1 MSEQT
6 FDVIVIGAGPAGEVV
21 AGRLGEAGR
30 SVAIVEQHL
39 IGGEC
44 SFYGCMPSKALLRPA
59 QILAEVARVPG
70 AAEAV
75 TGGVDVQATLDRRDE
90 VIHDLDDS
98 GMLPWL
104 DERGIEVFRGHGR
117 LEGERA
123 VRVGDELLRARD
135 AVVLAVGTHAA
146 VPPIDGLEDAEPWTN
161 HEVTT
166 AKAVPGSLAII
177 GGGPIGCEMAQAYR
191 SLGAR
196 VTLLEGSDRILAKEE
211 RFASEQVTEALRTA
225 GVDVRTGARVE
236 RVERPAPGGPVTVHL
251 GDGSGDVTADELLV
265 AAGRR
270 SLTAD
275 LGAEAFG
282 AEPGRP
288 FEVDDRLRVP
298 GHDWLYVI
306 GDANGRSLL
315 THVGKHQARI
325 ACDVILGK
333 DVALRPSIDPPPR
346 VTFTE
351 PQVAA
356 VGHSLASA
364 LAAGIDARAVDASVS
379 GNAGGSFYGKDAV
392 GTAQLV
398 IDDARS
404 VLVGATFTGADVQ
417 DFLHAA
423 TIAIVAEVTLED
435 LWHSVPAF
443 PTRSEVWLRLLER
456 AGL

>member
-1 MSEQT
+1 MSERT

-21 AGRLGEAGR
+21 AGRLGEAGKE
-30 SVAIVEQHL
+30 VAIVEEHL

-59 QILAEVARVPG
+59 QALAEARRIPG

-75 TGGVDVQATLDRRDE
+75 TGELDVQATLDRRDQ

-98 GMLPWL
+98 IMVPWL
-104 DERGIEVFRGHGR
+104 TDRDVTVVRGRGR

-135 AVVLAVGTHAA
+135 AVVVAVGTHAA
-146 VPPIDGLEDAEPWTN
+146 LPPIDGLADARPWTN

-166 AKAVPGSLAII
+166 AKAVPESLAIL

-191 SLGAR
+191 SFGAR
-196 VTLLEGSDRILAKEE
+196 VTLLEVADRLLAREE
-211 RFASEQVTEALRTA
+211 EFASAQVLDGLREA
-225 GVDVRTGARVE
+225 GVDVRVSVTVTRVS
-236 RVERPAPGGPVTVHL
+236 RDGDAGPVRIAVDG
-251 GDGSGDVTADELLV
+251 GDITADELLV

-270 SLTAD
+270 VLTAD

-282 AEPGRP
+282 ATPGRP
-288 FEVDDRLRVP
+288 WEVDDRLRVA
-298 GHDWLYVI
+298 GHDWLYVV

-315 THVGKHQARI
+315 THVGKHHARI

-356 VGHSLASA
+356 VGLTLAQA
-364 LAAGIDARAVDASVS
+364 LAAGIDARAVDASTS
-379 GNAGGSFYGKDAV
+379 GNAGGSYYGRNAP
-392 GTAQLV
+392 GTSRLV
-398 IDDARS
+398 IDDARG
-404 VLVGATFTGADVQ
+404 VLVGATFTGAEVQ

-423 TIAIVAEVTLED
+423 TIAVVGAVPLDD
-435 LWHSVPAF
+435 LWHAVPPF
-443 PTRSEVWLRLLER
+443 PTRSEVWLRLLET

>member
-30 SVAIVEQHL
+30 TVAIVEQHL

-59 QILAEVARVPG
+59 QALAEVARVPG
-70 AAEAV
+70 AAQAV

-104 DERGIEVFRGHGR
+104 AERDVTVVRGHGR
-117 LEGERA
+117 LEGDRA

-135 AVVLAVGTHAA
+135 AVVLAVGTQAA
-146 VPPIDGLEDAEPWTN
+146 MPPIDGLAEAEPWTN

-166 AKAVPGSLAII
+166 AKRIPGSLAII

-211 RFASEQVTEALRTA
+211 RFASEQVEEALRTA

-236 RVERPAPGGPVTVHL
+236 RVERPVAGGPVTVAL

-275 LGAEAFG
+275 LGAEPYG
-282 AEPGRP
+282 AEPGSP
-288 FEVDDRLRVP
+288 LAVDDRLRVP

-379 GNAGGSFYGKDAV
+379 GNAGGSFYGRNAV

-404 VLVGATFTGADVQ
+404 VLVGATFTGSDVQ

-423 TIAIVAEVTLED
+423 TIAIVAEATLED
-435 LWHSVPAF
+435 LWHSIPAF

>member
-6 FDVIVIGAGPAGEVV
+6 FDVIVIGAGPAGEVA
-21 AGRLGEAGR
+21 AGRLGAAGK
-30 SVAIVEQHL
+30 SVALVERHL

-59 QILAEVARVPG
+59 QALAEVARIPG

-75 TGGVDVQATLDRRDE
+75 TAGGPDVQAVLDRRDE

-104 DERGIEVFRGHGR
+104 ADRGVTVVRGHGR
-117 LEGERA
+117 LDGERT
-123 VRVGDELLRARD
+123 VRVGDDVLRARD
-135 AVVLAVGTHAA
+135 AVVLGVGTQAA
-146 VPPIDGLEDAEPWTN
+146 LPPIEGLADAHPWTN

-166 AKAVPGSLAII
+166 AKAIPGSLAIL

-196 VTLLEGSDRILAKEE
+196 VTLLEVADRLLAKEE
-211 RFASEQVTEALRTA
+211 QFASAQVTDALRAA
-225 GVDVRTGARVE
+225 GVDVRLGVTVTRVE
-236 RVERPAPGGPVTVHL
+236 REDADGPVVVRIE
-251 GDGSGDVTADELLV
+251 DGDVTADELLV

-275 LGAEAFG
+275 LGAEPFG
-282 AEPGRP
+282 AEPGKP
-288 FEVDDRLRVP
+288 LEVDEKLRVP

-325 ACDVILGK
+325 ASDVILGK
-333 DVALRPSIDPPPR
+333 DVALRPTIDPPPR

-356 VGHSLASA
+356 VGFTLAQA
-364 LAAGIDARAVDASVS
+364 LAAGIDARAVDADTS
-379 GNAGGSFYGKDAV
+379 GNAGGSFYGRGSV
-392 GTAQLV
+392 GTTRLV
-398 IDDARS
+398 IDDARGI
-404 VLVGATFTGADVQ
+404 LVGATFTGPEVQ

-423 TIAIVAEVTLED
+423 TIAVVGEVPLHE
-435 LWHSVPAF
+435 LYHAVPPF
-443 PTRSEVWLRLLER
+443 PTRSEVWLRLLEE